1 MAYVA
6 GTTPVNRIAGL
17 PGGGTQIW
25 IVGPH
30 TDAAATV
37 RGANYITD
45 AKDRGMRVN
54 DVVINIDTSTPLV
67 SFSRVSAVASTGST
81 MTA

>member
-1 MAYVA
+1 MAYTA
-6 GTTPVNRIAGL
+6 GTTPVNKIAALVGS
-17 PGGGTQIW
+17 TQIW

-30 TDAAATV
+30 TDAVATV
-37 RGANYITD
+37 RAANYITD
-45 AKDRGMRVN
+45 ARDRGMRVN

-67 SFSRVSAVASTGST
+67 SLSRVSAVASTGST